1 MPDEQP
7 EAGAAAPATPAL
19 EYAPVL
25 TERPQRATAL
35 PDDWGHR
42 ELYDNVVKA
51 MYALPEEF
59 STSIELRDFRATD
72 IFTLNGALGASIE
85 DAVVRG
91 LNKLREVWDPKGS
104 YSLYRFERQ
113 AQAFPDVRLVSD
125 DPNLKSPLMGIELK
139 GWFAIAKE
147 GEPTF
152 RYQITVDACAPQD
165 LLVVYPWVLSD
176 VVAGTPKLL
185 RPFVDQ
191 AKFAAQLRN
200 FYWHQMRAAEGGE
213 PRILLADHRTP
224 YPSSKV
230 DQCSDKAVHDTGDNF
245 GRVSRYGL
253 MDEFVTSTG
262 KQLAS
267 GIPVEAWV
275 KFFSHFSDAKE
286 EHGVLIAGVARA
298 FKAAELTR
306 LDGLDALIQAQE
318 AFVEE
323 LKTQRKRE
331 QERLAADE
339 QRRQAA
345 AAKRTAARK
354 KAIGDVAVDT
364 LGSGE
369 FAVGERL
376 TDPAAKVAA
385 PARKS

>member
-1 MPDEQP
+1 MPDEEQVDP
-7 EAGAAAPATPAL
+7 LPVAAPTAVEP

-25 TERPQRATAL
+25 TERPQLATAPPEGWSHL
-35 PDDWGHR
+35 
-42 ELYDNVVKA
+42 ELHDNVVKA

-59 STSIELRDFRATD
+59 STSIELKDFRATD

-91 LNKLREVWDPKGS
+91 LNRLREIWDPKGD

-125 DPNLKSPLMGIELK
+125 DISLQSPLMGIELK

-152 RYQITVDACAPQD
+152 RYQVTADACAPQD

-185 RPFVDQ
+185 RPFVGQ

-200 FYWHQMRAAEGGE
+200 FYWHQMRTDEGGE
-213 PRILLADHRTP
+213 PRILLASHRMP

-230 DQCSDKAVHDTGDNF
+230 DQCSDNAVHDKGNNF

-253 MDEFVTSTG
+253 MDDFVAATG

-267 GIPVEAWV
+267 GIAVEAWV
-275 KFFSHFSDAKE
+275 KFFNHFSDAKE
-286 EHGVLIAGVARA
+286 EHDQLISSVARA
-298 FKAAELTR
+298 FKAAELTK
-306 LDGLDALIQAQE
+306 LEGLDTLIRAQE

-323 LKTQRKRE
+323 LKAQRTRE
-331 QERLAADE
+331 QERLAAAD
-339 QRRQAA
+339 QKRQVATKKR
-345 AAKRTAARK
+345 AAK
-354 KAIGDVAVDT
+354 
-364 LGSGE
+364 
-369 FAVGERL
+369 
-376 TDPAAKVAA
+376 PAAKPMASA
-385 PARKS
+385 PKEEER